1 KAAVQPP
8 VAGDGRSR
16 AMSTRGAPWGSDGGS
31 RALAWQRPWCC
42 GAAVLAVVWTL
53 LHLLILQRR
62 ASRTPSGGLLGG
74 DRDVGGAGWC
84 ARLLP
89 APAAPPRKSG
99 KGWEDSGGGPS
110 PAAAPAEGDSWR
122 LGEAGVRRWSING
135 RDLSASKFNRP
146 AGNGTS
152 GRFLRADVDLVS
164 DRFQLVEAEDRPGHF
179 ALQQL
184 DGRGV
189 LKSQLTTYGQVRA
202 ISMDMLL
209 YMGDGEYG
217 TLILLNQEGEYG
229 QTRKFPI
236 LMADPPSE
244 IIKGMVGAAAGQQV
258 ASFAKDSMV
267 DPFRRD
273 SPRNASSSSAVV
285 SMNRMSSEKFHRMS
299 SDSSSWLC
307 AAQVRFKNEVSQK
320 LGKDFTLLCHES
332 KAELWWTESDFAE
345 FLQVRVE
352 IGKAYRA
359 AAKNM
364 GLNLL
369 E

>member
-62 ASRTPSGGLLGG
+62 AS
-74 DRDVGGAGWC
+74 
-84 ARLLP
+84 
-89 APAAPPRKSG
+89 
-99 KGWEDSGGGPS
+99 S
-110 PAAAPAEGDSWR
+110 PAAAYWAVTAT
-122 LGEAGVRRWSING
+122 LAALAGALACCQRQRRRRGRVAKAGKTAAVVLHPPPHQPKVIVGASAKQVFDVQWSING

-273 SPRNASSSSAVV
+273 SPRNASRS
-285 SMNRMSSEKFHRMS
+285 H
-299 SDSSSWLC
+299 SDPRSFSTVHFC
-307 AAQVRFKNEVSQK
+307 R
-320 LGKDFTLLCHES
+320 
-332 KAELWWTESDFAE
+332 
-345 FLQVRVE
+345 
-352 IGKAYRA
+352 
-359 AAKNM
+359 
-364 GLNLL
+364 
-369 E
+369 

>member
-62 ASRTPSGGLLGG
+62 AS
-74 DRDVGGAGWC
+74 
-84 ARLLP
+84 
-89 APAAPPRKSG
+89 
-99 KGWEDSGGGPS
+99 S
-110 PAAAPAEGDSWR
+110 PAAAYWAVTAT
-122 LGEAGVRRWSING
+122 LAALAGALACCQRQRRRRGRVAKAGKTAAVVLHPPPHQPKVIVGASAKQVFDVQWSING